1 MKKSLLLVPLLF
13 LAFACATVNVNS
25 HLLDP
30 NAQTLRYSS
39 VLLLYS
45 DSEEMF
51 YDWDEENYN
60 YVLYGQF
67 NSLAQE
73 KFRRDLGQSISR
85 NLQGTKVHSA
95 DQYFA
100 IHRPVSY
107 QDFMNKL
114 AEIDV
119 EAILLVN
126 ARAIYQ
132 EEVFIDGDSVFR
144 SNMEFQCFLIDKEDL
159 SNVYLA
165 QIGAHGA
172 PIHSSMN
179 VMDRFASNLGK
190 DLYGKG
196 LISNPRT
203 FAQFPR

>member
-1 MKKSLLLVPLLF
+1 MISLI
-13 LAFACATVNVNS
+13 FASCATVNLNS

-30 NAQTLRYSS
+30 DSQGMKYQRI
-39 VLLLYS
+39 LLLYS

-60 YVLYGQF
+60 YVLYGKF

-85 NLQGTKVHSA
+85 NLAGTRIFSA
-95 DQYFA
+95 DQFFA

-114 AEIDV
+114 SEIDV
-119 EAILLVN
+119 DGILVVN

-132 EEVFIDGDSVFR
+132 DEVFIDGDSVFR
-144 SNMEFQCFLIDKEDL
+144 SNMEFQCFLIDKNNL

-190 DLYGKG
+190 DLHAKG

-203 FAQFPR
+203 FAQYPR